1 MLKYAELITEINF
14 YTRHLMHFI
23 VKWSVEKMPPACLH
37 TYIICMIY
45 ITSYIKVP
53 DITPCNIWKILD

>member
-37 TYIICMIY
+37 K
-45 ITSYIKVP
+45 YIKVP